1 MNMRMNIFYGDSKG
15 RADVPGDSPSQATL
29 KTALEV
35 FRNLDQRSGFIGIN
49 LDERFV
55 VQFAPTR
62 GEVRVELLDT
72 SGPSYDAC
80 MADSAFA
87 ESLIRAAAEG
97 QDVFHVARASNHQW
111 EHTDLA

>member
-1 MNMRMNIFYGDSKG
+1 MRMNIFYGDSKG
-15 RADVPGDSPSQATL
+15 RADVSGNSPSQVTL
-29 KTALEV
+29 ETAVEV
-35 FRNLDQRSGFIGIN
+35 FRGLDPRSGFLGIN

-55 VQFAPTR
+55 VQFATKR
-62 GEVRVELLDT
+62 GGVHVELLDT

-87 ESLIRAAAEG
+87 ESLIRAAAQG
-97 QDVFHVARASNHQW
+97 QDVFQVARASNHEW